1 MSGHLEAVAL
11 PSCHISPTTITTQQ
25 LPEPS
30 QNHSAPSG
38 TVGVGHMR
46 ADAVVNMESIGLEG
60 PRTDCWAH
68 SLVPFFQQIQTA
80 CKACVLW
87 YRDVTTSD
95 WFFYVWSIKDTS
107 ARWRAGMVLSV
118 GSKTQSTPG
127 FRNSEIKWENMKVF
141 PPSFG
146 SRFKTIERQ
155 SLQSW
160 EADLQLYPRRF
171 KNVHR
176 VPRLNGV

>member
-1 MSGHLEAVAL
+1 
-11 PSCHISPTTITTQQ
+11 
-25 LPEPS
+25 
-30 QNHSAPSG
+30 
-38 TVGVGHMR
+38 MR

-60 PRTDCWAH
+60 PRMDCWAH

-127 FRNSEIKWENMKVF
+127 FRNSEIK
-141 PPSFG
+141 
-146 SRFKTIERQ
+146 
-155 SLQSW
+155 
-160 EADLQLYPRRF
+160 
-171 KNVHR
+171 
-176 VPRLNGV
+176 